1 MVRPEAEGVRTGSS
15 DGCEV
20 VGPEDDSSPRRVPGA
35 RKVQRGAHALK
46 RHYTDSSAEH
56 VWTRLNAMDF
66 INKGMLFAAILLL
79 CFFPFL
85 IVANALAGR
94 SAVTGMVRRF
104 GLNQQAAS
112 DVSHVF
118 ASSQATSSS
127 ITGAGY
133 VLFVLGGLAAATAV
147 QDLYERA
154 YGLPSRGIKD
164 MPRQA
169 VWLAVVVGFAVLAGW
184 AGPHLGDAGGPVL
197 LGLIGLVALVAFWW
211 FTMWF
216 LLAGRVSARGRPLRG
231 RDRHL
236 LGGDGARLPPDVL
249 QHRDLRLRQVRRDR
263 RRLRA
268 HVVADRD
275 RSGDHPRCDRRGGL
289 ARPRPLVRGSL
300 QAAAEAQR
308 ADLSYAKTT
317 VRAPLTST
325 RSSRCQ
331 RKPCAST
338 VRSMSRPIRTR
349 SSTDSAW
356 PTAAVS

>member
-1 MVRPEAEGVRTGSS
+1 MVRPEAEGARTGSS
-15 DGCEV
+15 DGREV
-20 VGPEDDSSPRRVPGA
+20 VGPDDESSPRRVPGA

-46 RHYTDSSAEH
+46 QHYTDSSAEH

-154 YGLPSRGIKD
+154 YAMPSRGIKD

-184 AGPHLGDAGGPVL
+184 AGPHLGDAGGPIL

-231 RDRHL
+231 
-236 LGGDGARLPPDVL
+236 
-249 QHRDLRLRQVRRDR
+249 
-263 RRLRA
+263 
-268 HVVADRD
+268 
-275 RSGDHPRCDRRGGL
+275 
-289 ARPRPLVRGSL
+289 
-300 QAAAEAQR
+300 
-308 ADLSYAKTT
+308 
-317 VRAPLTST
+317 
-325 RSSRCQ
+325 
-331 RKPCAST
+331 
-338 VRSMSRPIRTR
+338 SRPPSVGWGW
-349 SSTDSAW
+349 SSSSA
-356 PTAAVS
+356 